1 MTFGERL
8 LWASA
13 IVLVDLVI
21 FVLPL
26 TALFVA
32 YLIMAR
38 PSWFRDW
45 VLYLYEE

>member
-32 YLIMAR
+32 YLVMAR
-38 PSWFRDW
+38 PVWFRDW
-45 VLYLYEE
+45 VLYLYEG

>member
-26 TALFVA
+26 TALFAA
-32 YLIMAR
+32 YLILAR
-38 PSWFRDW
+38 PPWFRDW
-45 VLYLYEE
+45 VLDLYSE